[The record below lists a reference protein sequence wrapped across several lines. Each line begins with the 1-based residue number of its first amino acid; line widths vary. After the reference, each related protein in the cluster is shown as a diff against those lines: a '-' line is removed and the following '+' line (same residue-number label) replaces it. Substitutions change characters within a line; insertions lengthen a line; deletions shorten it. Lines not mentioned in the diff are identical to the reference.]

1 MRSSWLLLSVIVA
14 MPALAVQ
21 ALRPAL
27 DAPVATRVE
36 AAFAEGHVLVA
47 MRKHGARPEFAK
59 SLAKAGARSLGSLPG
74 LGIDV
79 AAVVPGAEQAAVAKL
94 RQDPNVEFAEVDR
107 LMPAAATVNDP
118 SYGSEWH
125 LQRIHAPAAWDHTMG
140 SGVVIAILDTGID
153 ATHPDLAAQIVPGWN
168 FYDNNADTSDVANHG
183 TAVAGAAAAAT
194 NNGVGIAGV
203 AGSAKLMPVRI
214 ASPSSY
220 AYWSTAAQGIVY
232 AADHGA
238 RVVNLSYEGAV
249 GSASVLAAAQYLRS
263 KGGVLIVA
271 AGNTGAVDRTAS
283 TDLML
288 VVSATD
294 ESDQLASFST
304 YGDFVSLAAP
314 GNNILST
321 LRGGNYVYWWGTSF
335 ATPIVAGA
343 AALVLGQRPEFTPA
357 QVEALLKATAID
369 LGDPGPDA
377 RFGAGRLDVGA
388 ALAFAAGPGVPDTTP
403 PGVAITAPAGGTVAG
418 IVAVTITA
426 SDDVGVVRVDLRAD
440 GVVVATSVV
449 APFQIAWN
457 SSGVANGNV
466 TLTAV
471 ARDASGNRATSA
483 PVGVVVANAP
493 PPDTTAPWATLHNLG
508 LGPLTGDVVVTASAG
523 DNVGVARVD
532 FLVNG
537 TTVATTNTVPYQFR
551 WSTTTVPDGV
561 VTLVAVAFD
570 AAGNPGS
577 SKPVQIG
584 VSNPPPPPPAA
595 TGPPQPVTTPS
606 PAPTPPPANGPAP
619 QITAPAPTLPVTGPK
634 VPTDAAAAPVV
645 VFVTPGADAYITAGV
660 PIAARVVTA
669 DTGTVVQ
676 SLYIDGKLRH
686 TCTGPSLDYVWN
698 ARGAAPGRHTIT
710 LIATD
715 AAGRV
720 GTGFV
725 QVLRK

>member
-1 MRSSWLLLSVIVA
+1 MRTLWLLLSVFVSV
-14 MPALAVQ
+14 PTLAAQ

-27 DAPVATRVE
+27 EASAPTRVE

-47 MRKHGARPEFAK
+47 MRKHGARPDFAK
-59 SLAKAGARSLGSLPG
+59 ALSKAGARSLGTLPG

-79 AAVVPGAEQAAVAKL
+79 AAVAPGAEQATVAKL
-94 RQDPNVEFAEVDR
+94 RQDPNVEFAEVDH

-140 SGVVIAILDTGID
+140 SGVVIAILDTGVD
-153 ATHPDLAAQIVPGWN
+153 AAHPDLAAQIVPGWN

-194 NNGVGIAGV
+194 NNGVGVAGV
-203 AGSAKLMPVRI
+203 AGGAKLMPVRI

-220 AYWSTAAQGIVY
+220 AYWSAAAQGIVY

-249 GSASVLAAAQYLRS
+249 GSASVQAAAQYLRS

-271 AGNTGAVDRTAS
+271 AGNTGAIDRTAP

-294 ESDQLASFST
+294 EADQLASFST

-343 AALVLGQRPEFTPA
+343 AALVLAQRPEFTPA
-357 QVEALLKATAID
+357 QVEALLKATAVD

-388 ALAFAAGPGVPDTTP
+388 ALAFAAGSGVPDTTP
-403 PGVAITAPAGGTVAG
+403 PAVGITTPAGGIVGG
-418 IVAVTITA
+418 IVAVTIAA
-426 SDDVGVVRVDLRAD
+426 SDNVGVARVDLRAD
-440 GVVVATSVV
+440 GVTVATSTV
-449 APFQIAWN
+449 APFQFAWD
-457 SSGVANGNV
+457 SRGVANGSV

-471 ARDASGNRATSA
+471 ARDASGNSTTSA
-483 PVGVVVANAP
+483 AVGVVVTNAP
-493 PPDTTAPWATLHNLG
+493 PPDTSPPWATIHNLG
-508 LGPLTGDVVVTASAG
+508 LGPLTGDVIVAASAG

-532 FLVNG
+532 FHVNG
-537 TTVATTNTVPYQFR
+537 TTVATTNAAPYQFR
-551 WSTTTVPDGV
+551 WSTTTVPDSV

-570 AAGNPGS
+570 AAGNEGS
-577 SKPVQIG
+577 STPVQIG

-595 TGPPQPVTTPS
+595 TGPPQPVTAPS
-606 PAPTPPPANGPAP
+606 PTPPPAGPAP
-619 QITAPAPTLPVTGPK
+619 QVPPAPP
-634 VPTDAAAAPVV
+634 AAPVTDSNAPANTAPV
-645 VFVTPGADAYITAGV
+645 VLFLTPGAEAFVSATVPISTLVATAGD
-660 PIAARVVTA
+660 PGAL
-669 DTGTVVQ
+669 VQ
-676 SLYIDGKLRH
+676 SLYIDGKLRR
-686 TCTGPSLDYVWN
+686 TSTGPVLDFVWN
-698 ARGAAPGRHTIT
+698 ARGAAPGRHTLS
-710 LIATD
+710 LIVTD

-720 GTGFV
+720 GTGVV
-725 QVLRK
+725 QIVRK